1 MYQSLQE
8 KKVKTFEGENIVSE
22 FARKQDHLRMNVAP
36 DQTITLGQ
44 QIFLDHRSLSSIDQ
58 KIILGPQIFLDHRS
72 LSSIGDLTPR
82 IQGGQIDTKS
92 L

>member
-1 MYQSLQE
+1 
-8 KKVKTFEGENIVSE
+8 
-22 FARKQDHLRMNVAP
+22 MNVAP
-36 DQTITLGQ
+36 
-44 QIFLDHRSLSSIDQ
+44 DQ

-92 L
+92 